1 MRKNQNIFKIR
12 VNKDSFL
19 ENIIFFKDY
28 LISSNILKSDFSNIK
43 IFFFEKDNLIEDI
56 LKEKLFPNSIFFQIS
71 KDNVKNIIKVH
82 NKDFSHSVTQI
93 SLIILPQKNT
103 ENGPLP
109 LIEPYEK
116 KFIHKIKSHF
126 KFIITNVPENNFV
139 KKFPSWTK
147 NVMEGKF
154 TYRK

>member
-56 LKEKLFPNSIFFQIS
+56 LKENLFPNSIFFQIS
-71 KDNVKNIIKVH
+71 KDNFKNIIKVH

-103 ENGPLP
+103 ENGPL
-109 LIEPYEK
+109 IEPYEK
-116 KFIHKIKSHF
+116 KFIHKIKSHL

-139 KKFPSWTK
+139 KKLPSWTK

>member
-19 ENIIFFKDY
+19 ENIFFFKDY
-28 LISSNILKSDFSNIK
+28 LISSNILNSDFSNIK

-56 LKEKLFPNSIFFQIS
+56 LNENLFPNSIIFQIS
-71 KDNVKNIIKVH
+71 KDNFKNIIKFH

-103 ENGPLP
+103 ENGPHL
-109 LIEPYEK
+109 EPYEK
-116 KFIHKIKSHF
+116 KFIHKIKSHL

-154 TYRK
+154 SYRK

>member
-19 ENIIFFKDY
+19 ENINFFKDY
-28 LISSNILKSDFSNIK
+28 LISSNILNLDFSNIK

-71 KDNVKNIIKVH
+71 KDNFKNIIKFH
-82 NKDFSHSVTQI
+82 NKDLLNSVTQI

-103 ENGPLP
+103 ENGPL
-109 LIEPYEK
+109 IEPYEK
-116 KFIHKIKSHF
+116 KFIQKIKSHL

>member
-28 LISSNILKSDFSNIK
+28 LISSNILNLDFSNIK

-56 LKEKLFPNSIFFQIS
+56 LKENLFPNSIFFQIS
-71 KDNVKNIIKVH
+71 KDNFKNIIKVH

-93 SLIILPQKNT
+93 SLIILPQKIT
-103 ENGPLP
+103 ENGP

-116 KFIHKIKSHF
+116 KFIHKIKSHL

-139 KKFPSWTK
+139 KNLPSWTK

>member
-1 MRKNQNIFKIR
+1 MKKNQNIFKIR

-56 LKEKLFPNSIFFQIS
+56 LKENLFPNSIFFQIT
-71 KDNVKNIIKVH
+71 KDNFKNIIKVH
-82 NKDFSHSVTQI
+82 NSVTQI

-103 ENGPLP
+103 ENGPL
-109 LIEPYEK
+109 IELYEK
-116 KFIHKIKSHF
+116 KFIHKIKSHL
-126 KFIITNVPENNFV
+126 KFLITNVPENNFV
-139 KKFPSWTK
+139 KKLPSWTK

>member
-1 MRKNQNIFKIR
+1 M
-12 VNKDSFL
+12 
-19 ENIIFFKDY
+19 
-28 LISSNILKSDFSNIK
+28 DFSNIK

-56 LKEKLFPNSIFFQIS
+56 LKENIFPNSIFFQIS
-71 KDNVKNIIKVH
+71 KDNFKNIIKVH

-93 SLIILPQKNT
+93 SLIILPQNIT
-103 ENGPLP
+103 ENGPHL
-109 LIEPYEK
+109 EPYEK
-116 KFIHKIKSHF
+116 KFIHKIKSHL

>member
-1 MRKNQNIFKIR
+1 MKKNQNIFKIR

-28 LISSNILKSDFSNIK
+28 LISSNILNSVFSNIK
-43 IFFFEKDNLIEDI
+43 IFFFEKDNFIEDI
-56 LKEKLFPNSIFFQIS
+56 LNENLFPNSIFFQIT
-71 KDNVKNIIKVH
+71 KDNFKNIIKFH
-82 NKDFSHSVTQI
+82 NKDLLNSETQI

-103 ENGPLP
+103 ENGPL
-109 LIEPYEK
+109 IEPYEK
-116 KFIHKIKSHF
+116 KFIHKIKSHL

>member
-1 MRKNQNIFKIR
+1 MNKN
-12 VNKDSFL
+12 SFL

-28 LISSNILKSDFSNIK
+28 LISSNILNSDFSNIK
-43 IFFFEKDNLIEDI
+43 IFFFEKDNFIEDF
-56 LKEKLFPNSIFFQIS
+56 LNENLFPNSIIFQIS
-71 KDNVKNIIKVH
+71 KDNFKNIIKGH
-82 NKDFSHSVTQI
+82 NSVTQI

-103 ENGPLP
+103 ENGPL
-109 LIEPYEK
+109 IELYEK
-116 KFIHKIKSHF
+116 KFIHKIKSHL